1 VVVENNLENSYNDRH
16 QWTTVMMMMMTMKVT
31 MMNPSRLEE
40 AASTFDREESSF
52 VSCKF
57 MG

>member
-16 QWTTVMMMMMTMKVT
+16 QWTTVMMTMTMKVT